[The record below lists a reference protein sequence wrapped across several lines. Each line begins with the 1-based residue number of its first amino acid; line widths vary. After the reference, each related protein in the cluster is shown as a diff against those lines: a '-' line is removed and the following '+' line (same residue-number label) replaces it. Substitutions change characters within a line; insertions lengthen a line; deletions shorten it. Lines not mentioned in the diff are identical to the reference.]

1 MNSMASKLSKT
12 QHEALVSL
20 AAEPEMALYG
30 FAVRPCGVSRPTMR
44 ALLGKGMV
52 SIARS
57 YEGVAHEY
65 ISGHFGRIAH
75 TRRVE
80 YTDIRY
86 SLTEAGR
93 AAING

>member
-1 MNSMASKLSKT
+1 MNAMASKLSKP

-30 FAVRPCGVSRPTMR
+30 FAVRPSGVSRATMR
-44 ALLGKGMV
+44 ALLGRGLV

-75 TRRVE
+75 TRRVT
-80 YTDIRY
+80 YVDIRY

-93 AAING
+93 SLING

>member
-1 MNSMASKLSKT
+1 MNAMASKLSKT

-30 FAVRPCGVSRPTMR
+30 FAVKPSNASRATMR

-57 YEGVAHEY
+57 YEGVAHER

-75 TRRVE
+75 TRRVT
-80 YTDIRY
+80 YADIRY
-86 SLTEAGR
+86 SLTDAGR